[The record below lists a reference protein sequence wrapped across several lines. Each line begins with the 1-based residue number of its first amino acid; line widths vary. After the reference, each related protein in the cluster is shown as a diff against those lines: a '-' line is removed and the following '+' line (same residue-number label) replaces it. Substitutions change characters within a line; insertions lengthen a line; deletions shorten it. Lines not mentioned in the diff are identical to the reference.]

1 MSEVK
6 KGIIDGGIHD
16 IAMMR
21 QIYNSFCLTKAVP
34 EASLESLVQA
44 ITVIEADVGKGQGWE
59 LMASTIASLPAAIEA
74 VVPRC
79 HSSCI
84 LLKPVN
90 VAPSCSDLYAPLGW
104 YTR

>member
-59 LMASTIASLPAAIEA
+59 LMASTIASLAASA
-74 VVPRC
+74 ARTKGGCDDLPDAAN
-79 HSSCI
+79 SSI
-84 LLKPVN
+84 S
-90 VAPSCSDLYAPLGW
+90 A
-104 YTR
+104 